1 MIRKRPLRLSKY
13 MNTVL
18 YYILY
23 LILFAHALLPLRVL
37 YVMADILYVLVYRI
51 IGYRLKVVRRN
62 LKASFPDKL
71 NEELERSEKEFYH
84 FFCDYIVE
92 TIKLLHIS
100 DEEMQKRMVF
110 ENVDLVKDLM
120 KDGNSGLMFLG
131 HYCNWEWVPSLNL
144 HFRNDK
150 CTLGEIY
157 KPLRSKAVDRIFL
170 KIRGRFGSVAIPK
183 NDTLR
188 SIITLNREGEQML
201 VGFMADQT
209 PSGNSIHYWTNFL
222 NQDTPVFNGVE
233 RIAKKTGFS
242 VTYLDMQRIKRGY
255 YVGTIRLVS
264 ADPKS
269 EPEDAITE
277 KYIRMMEASILRNPA
292 CWLWTHKRWKI
303 RRDQA

>member
-1 MIRKRPLRLSKY
+1 
-13 MNTVL
+13 MNTFL

-23 LILFAHALLPLRVL
+23 TILMLHAILPLR
-37 YVMADILYVLVYRI
+37 ILYVLADIFYVLVYKV

-62 LKASFPDKL
+62 MKASFPDKSE
-71 NEELERSEKEFYH
+71 EELKALEKEFYH
-84 FFCDYIVE
+84 FFCVVE

-100 DEEMQKRMVF
+100 DAEMQRRMVF

-131 HYCNWEWVPSLNL
+131 HYCNWEWVTSLNL
-144 HFRNDK
+144 HFKNTN

-170 KIRGRFGSVAIPK
+170 KIRSRFQPIAIPK

-188 SIITLNREGEQML
+188 VILNMRKEGRQML

-209 PSGNSIHYWTNFL
+209 PSGNSVHYWTDFL

-242 VTYLDMQRIKRGY
+242 VTYLDMQRVKRGY
-255 YVGTIRLVS
+255 YKGTIRLVS

-269 EPEDAITE
+269 ETEDVITE
-277 KYIRMMEASILRNPA
+277 KYIRMMEVSILNDPA